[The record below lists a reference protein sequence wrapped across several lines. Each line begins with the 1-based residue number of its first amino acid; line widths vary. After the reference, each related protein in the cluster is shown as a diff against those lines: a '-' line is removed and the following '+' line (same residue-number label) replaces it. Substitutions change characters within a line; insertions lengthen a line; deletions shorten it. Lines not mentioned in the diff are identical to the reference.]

1 MGCSDILYA
10 CQCIM
15 HYSAIHTA
23 LDINFLCM
31 VVHSL
36 NPHVTILQCILT
48 WPSSK
53 TIVQSILYL
62 QLFIYIHNVR
72 VVFLWIGREQRIW
85 ESQRDSSWEFHFLN
99 WSITAI
105 SPPNHSPT
113 LQVKITFILVF
124 IFVFP
129 DLTLQKTLKMLC
141 WSSLVW
147 NGPIWF
153 KMVSWPGL
161 TWTSKKCPKLL

>member
-1 MGCSDILYA
+1 MEKTWIRLCFKTIKHELLVLVLMGCSDILYA

-23 LDINFLCM
+23 LDIYFLCM

-99 WSITAI
+99 WSITVHILSQSFTHASSKNHIYI
-105 SPPNHSPT
+105 SIYIRFS
-113 LQVKITFILVF
+113 
-124 IFVFP
+124 
-129 DLTLQKTLKMLC
+129 
-141 WSSLVW
+141 
-147 NGPIWF
+147 WF
-153 KMVSWPGL
+153 DA
-161 TWTSKKCPKLL
+161 TENT